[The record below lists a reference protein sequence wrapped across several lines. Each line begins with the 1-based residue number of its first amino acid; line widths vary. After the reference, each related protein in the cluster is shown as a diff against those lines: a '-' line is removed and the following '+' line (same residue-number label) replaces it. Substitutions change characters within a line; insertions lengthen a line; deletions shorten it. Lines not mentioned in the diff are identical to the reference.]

1 MKWGHGKLKTHFYL
15 RVCPLCFR
23 FWIPKSLIPHGK
35 HTLIIFVL
43 LKNCQNHSVQCTRLV
58 SLRHASI
65 FQTNTFVIAGF
76 CVQTAATMF
85 KLPHIWSNFHN
96 IFTIFDIKKRLLS
109 YIHPLL
115 PQTNMSLDTGFVKK
129 LINSTLSPNFIII
142 MIIIV
147 VSTSNPYYQRYLF
160 WFTCHHTPTAYSSFN
175 WIRNQ
180 PNVHTSKMQMTN
192 IVEIETKIITK

>member
-65 FQTNTFVIAGF
+65 FQTNTFVIAGI

-115 PQTNMSLDTGFVKK
+115 PQTNIRAEPRHWVCGKTNKFHFITQFYYYYDYYCGFDKQSILSTVFI
-129 LINSTLSPNFIII
+129 LIHLPSYTHSIFII
-142 MIIIV
+142 
-147 VSTSNPYYQRYLF
+147 
-160 WFTCHHTPTAYSSFN
+160 
-175 WIRNQ
+175 
-180 PNVHTSKMQMTN
+180 
-192 IVEIETKIITK
+192 

>member
-1 MKWGHGKLKTHFYL
+1 MYTVHALSPFVTHLF
-15 RVCPLCFR
+15 F
-23 FWIPKSLIPHGK
+23 KQ
-35 HTLIIFVL
+35 TLSTWLDFGC
-43 LKNCQNHSVQCTRLV
+43 K
-58 SLRHASI
+58 
-65 FQTNTFVIAGF
+65 
-76 CVQTAATMF
+76 TAATMF
-85 KLPHIWSNFHN
+85 KRPHIWSNFHN
-96 IFTIFDIKKRLLS
+96 IFTIFDIKKNACYHTITHCSLK
-109 YIHPLL
+109 
-115 PQTNMSLDTGFVKK
+115 QTFVLSLDTGFVEK

-160 WFTCHHTPTAYSSFN
+160 WFTCHHTPIAHSSFN